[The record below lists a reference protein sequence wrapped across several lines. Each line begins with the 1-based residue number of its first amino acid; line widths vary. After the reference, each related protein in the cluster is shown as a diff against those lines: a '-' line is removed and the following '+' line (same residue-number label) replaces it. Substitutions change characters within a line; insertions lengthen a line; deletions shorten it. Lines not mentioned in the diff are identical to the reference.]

1 MGAQSDIPLKQEEF
15 EITETTGLCLRE
27 LRERGWGGRQAS
39 DQFKLKYWCQCHGAG
54 GTVLSDHHLQLDF
67 VGPIPVKFPEGE
79 GGVSPPAWR
88 VQEQEEQC
96 LTPWKGPSGA
106 VLFLLSLLL
115 ILGFSLFSPV
125 SHREGKFRFELSK
138 LMIVAKTPR
147 DEL

>member
-1 MGAQSDIPLKQEEF
+1 MGDRPATSLSSNTGASAMEPGGQCSQ
-15 EITETTGLCLRE
+15 TTTGSWIL
-27 LRERGWGGRQAS
+27 WVPS
-39 DQFKLKYWCQCHGAG
+39 
-54 GTVLSDHHLQLDF
+54 QLNSQ
-67 VGPIPVKFPEGE
+67 GE
-79 GGVSPPAWR
+79 GGVSPLAWR